1 MQLCVECG
9 FEGTIK
15 TENVGV
21 GIDDKIKCDMMLVV
35 GDIKTDILTI
45 AEETYFYGKSS
56 IITKEYR

>member
-1 MQLCVECG
+1 M
-9 FEGTIK
+9 
-15 TENVGV
+15 